1 MKRILLAL
9 TMVGLLLPLAPRVE
23 ADTEV
28 SLNFFY
34 DNLSPYGSWID
45 VAGYGYC
52 FQPSV
57 AVDNADWRPYADGI
71 GPTQTSAGP
80 GFPMKTFGWATYHY
94 GRWTRSCRLRLGL
107 GARL

>member
-1 MKRILLAL
+1 MKQILLAL
-9 TMVGLLLPLAPRVE
+9 TMVSFLLQLAPRVE

-57 AVDNADWRPYADGI
+57 AVDNTDWRDGFL
-71 GPTQTSAGP
+71 GVVRGKSAAS
-80 GFPMKTFGWATYHY
+80 THL
-94 GRWTRSCRLRLGL
+94 GRCEHRS
-107 GARL
+107 ASA

>member
-9 TMVGLLLPLAPRVE
+9 TMVGLLLPLAPRVD

-57 AVDNADWRPYADGI
+57 AVDDADCDLMPMVI
-71 GPTQTSAGP
+71 GPTLTLD
-80 GFPMKTFGWATYHY
+80 
-94 GRWTRSCRLRLGL
+94 RSCGLRLGL

>member
-45 VAGYGYC
+45 VTGYGYC

-57 AVDNADWRPYADGI
+57 AGDNADWRPYADGYWAY
-71 GPTQTSAGP
+71 TDV
-80 GFPMKTFGWATYHY
+80 GWT
-94 GRWTRSCRLRLGL
+94 WVS
-107 GARL
+107 

>member
-9 TMVGLLLPLAPRVE
+9 TMVGFLLPLAPRVE

-45 VAGYGYC
+45 VADYGYC

-57 AVDNADWRPYADGI
+57 AVEQRRL
-71 GPTQTSAGP
+71 
-80 GFPMKTFGWATYHY
+80 ATLR
-94 GRWTRSCRLRLGL
+94 RWLLGL
-107 GARL
+107 H